1 MDSIAEFK
9 VLDAGLVRL
18 VGFMGGDDAVVEA
31 ARVSYGKGVTE
42 AERDRKLIHFLL
54 ANRHETPF
62 EHSVFKFHIKCPIFV
77 ARQWFRHRM
86 SSYNEISG
94 RYTKMKEECCLPEN
108 LRTQKARNYVYEMVE
123 PELNKELR
131 DKIQDHYDKT
141 FELYNE
147 LLEKG
152 VAKEHAR
159 IILPLALYTQFYWT
173 INARSLMNFLS
184 LRSDIHA
191 QGEIREYADVIG
203 QIFQENM
210 PYTYEAFLRYVVNG
224 EKWTE

>member
-108 LRTQKARNYVYEMVE
+108 LRTQKARNYVYETVE

-203 QIFQENM
+203 QIFLENM